1 MENRK
6 LRSLRTLYNIP
17 QRELAELQG
26 VTINTYSTKE
36 RGITPFFQNEMIKI
50 VKFFRHYDKTFNMDS
65 IFYRSS
71 YWNGN
76 WGNREIEGKIMNVEI
91 LLEDLE
97 GEEIKV
103 LELIYRDNK
112 RYRFIEHELSMTIG
126 TITKN
131 KNKNKILLKLK
142 ESR

>member
-1 MENRK
+1 
-6 LRSLRTLYNIP
+6 
-17 QRELAELQG
+17 
-26 VTINTYSTKE
+26 
-36 RGITPFFQNEMIKI
+36 
-50 VKFFRHYDKTFNMDS
+50 MD
-65 IFYRSS
+65 
-71 YWNGN
+71 
-76 WGNREIEGKIMNVEI
+76 VEI

-97 GEEIKV
+97 GEEIKL

-131 KNKNKILLKLK
+131 KNKILLKLK